1 MKFRKITALL
11 LVLCMLLSLSI
22 SAFAA
27 EADEHTIYDSAPDEE
42 PAISTEAATS
52 GTIQNSGI
60 RWSLDEKGWLTISG
74 SGEAPVFQSADDQ
87 PWAAVREQITEVW
100 FEDVETL
107 SISDLAYWFEGCTN
121 LTTAELPL
129 APVIGKHAFYNC
141 PKLSTLTMYY
151 GETVLKSI
159 GEDAFW
165 READAGDTLYIAYI
179 IGYPEATVPF
189 YTYDWAASNRSSR
202 YFYDLYGVYQN
213 ADAATTALN
222 GIKKAPGISVQ
233 STGSIIGN
241 CPSCG
246 KYSFQGTYVEVAH
259 SSRGHANYN
268 ECYLCHYVQYLGTY
282 TYKSHGAGGY
292 GSGTCP
298 DCGSHTWVLQSQQA
312 STCTS
317 NGYRSYSCACGQ
329 TKSETIYASGHNY
342 SYGSW
347 EQYSSSQHRR
357 TGSCRNCGDSD
368 YEYASHSM
376 SYGSWSNS
384 SSSQHSRT
392 ASCRTC
398 GYSTT
403 DYGNHS
409 YSTGSWSKYSDT
421 QHRRSKTCSGCGAS
435 TYDYANHSYSYGSLV
450 SDSETQHKRTKTC
463 SACGDSGYEY
473 ADHTDAN
480 GDGKCDDCGATVSL
494 TIKWD
499 AGTNGGTID
508 GKTSITTTGKPN
520 ATATAPTS
528 TPVKAGHAFKGWYTS
543 ASGGSLY
550 NTVTITAAKT
560 FYAQFTANS
569 YSVTWDLGDGTT
581 EETKQTYGE
590 AFAGQLEDVLP
601 HGRVRFI
608 RRPLV
613 HVVGVA
619 LDGDKAGAGH
629 LCRFRRAEV
638 RRHGIVRI
646 LVVILAER
654 DADREDRRFHAVFLQ
669 DRIGERVVAE
679 IAVVERD
686 DDRLFRQRLAPQDVG
701 LQLVKGNAL
710 RGEEGVQ
717 LAPQLPR
724 HHHALR
730 RQRVHQICRL
740 VKVHA
745 AVYGQPE
752 FAPLR
757 HRRAADADRLR
768 MLRRDALKD
777 RERRQRRKPRAPAAQ
792 VRGQNDLLFKTACF
806 HGCFRLLFFAVCII
820 PCWFSVCQFG
830 FASESYNNSRNFS
843 LFALESC

>member
-1 MKFRKITALL
+1 MMKKFKQFIAFVLA
-11 LVLCMLLSLSI
+11 LCMLFSLSVV
-22 SAFAA
+22 AFAA

-42 PAISTEAATS
+42 TAISTEAATS
-52 GTIQNSGI
+52 GTIQNSSI

-87 PWAAVREQITEVW
+87 PWAAVRDQITEVW

-165 READAGDTLYIAYI
+165 RETDSGDTLYIAYI

-202 YFYDLYGVYQN
+202 YFYDLYGVYPN
-213 ADAATTALN
+213 ADTAN
-222 GIKKAPGISVQ
+222 TAVNTASVSGIQKAPGISLTA
-233 STGSIIGN
+233 STGIVGT
-241 CPSCG
+241 CPSC
-246 KYSFQGTYVEVAH
+246 KQYSLQGTYVSTTH
-259 SSRGHANYN
+259 TSRGHAEYY
-268 ECYLCHYVQYLGTY
+268 ECYKCHYTKNLGTY
-282 TYKSHGAGGY
+282 VYKDHGSGSY
-292 GSGTCP
+292 GSWTCP
-298 DCGSHTWVLQSQQA
+298 DCGSHTWVLDYENDA
-312 STCTS
+312 TCTR
-317 NGYRSYSCACGQ
+317 NGYREYSCDCGQ
-329 TKSETIYASGHNY
+329 SKRETIYATGHSY

-347 EQYSSSQHRR
+347 EEYSSSQHRR
-357 TGSCRNCGDSD
+357 EAYCRNCGDSD

-376 SYGSWSNS
+376 SYGSWSNYS
-384 SSSQHSRT
+384 DSQHSRT

-409 YSTGSWSKYSDT
+409 YATGAWSKYSDT

-435 TYDYANHSYSYGSLV
+435 TYDYANHSYSYGSWV

-569 YSVTWDLGDGTT
+569 YSITWDLSNGNT
-581 EETKQTYGE
+581 ETTKQAYGE
-590 AFAGQLEDVLP
+590 ALVLPTEPTRKNAEFLGWFTEVNGGTQVDANTIYKTDADSTYYAHWEITEVFSVTVPVVLPLTVDENGEVHVGAAEIINGSTGEVIVSSVSISTKNGWQLVPFDTDMAHEKVDARLLGFKINDSETTKTGDAETFSLTSPWKIAENGKLPLSYDAVVSAVSQPVTEQDVLS
-601 HGRVRFI
+601 
-608 RRPLV
+608 
-613 HVVGVA
+613 VVFV
-619 LDGDKAGAGH
+619 LEWK
-629 LCRFRRAEV
+629 
-638 RRHGIVRI
+638 
-646 LVVILAER
+646 
-654 DADREDRRFHAVFLQ
+654 
-669 DRIGERVVAE
+669 GE
-679 IAVVERD
+679 
-686 DDRLFRQRLAPQDVG
+686 
-701 LQLVKGNAL
+701 
-710 RGEEGVQ
+710 
-717 LAPQLPR
+717 
-724 HHHALR
+724 
-730 RQRVHQICRL
+730 
-740 VKVHA
+740 
-745 AVYGQPE
+745 
-752 FAPLR
+752 
-757 HRRAADADRLR
+757 
-768 MLRRDALKD
+768 
-777 RERRQRRKPRAPAAQ
+777 
-792 VRGQNDLLFKTACF
+792 
-806 HGCFRLLFFAVCII
+806 
-820 PCWFSVCQFG
+820 
-830 FASESYNNSRNFS
+830 
-843 LFALESC
+843 

>member
-1 MKFRKITALL
+1 MKIRKLSALL
-11 LVLCMLLSLSI
+11 LVLCMIFSLSVA
-22 SAFAA
+22 AFAA
-27 EADEHTIYDSAPDEE
+27 EADAHTVYDSAPE
-42 PAISTEAATS
+42 EAAASAETVTS
-52 GTIQNSGI
+52 GTIPGSKIKWELN
-60 RWSLDEKGWLTISG
+60 EHNWLMISG
-74 SGEAPVFQSADDQ
+74 SGDCEPFASKADQ
-87 PWAAVREQITEVW
+87 PWAAYRDQITQVW
-100 FEDVETL
+100 FDDMDALHIT
-107 SISDLAYWFEGCTN
+107 DLAYWFEDCIS
-121 LTTAELPL
+121 LTTAEIPSTT
-129 APVIGKHAFYNC
+129 PVIGKHAFYNC
-141 PKLSTLTMYY
+141 PKLSTLTIYY
-151 GETVLKSI
+151 GEDILESI

-165 READAGDTLYIAYI
+165 RKTDSGDTLYIGYI
-179 IGYPEATVPF
+179 IGYPKSSVPF
-189 YTYDWAASNRSSR
+189 YDYDWADSNRNNR
-202 YFYDLYGVYQN
+202 YFYDLYGVYS
-213 ADAATTALN
+213 DTPTA
-222 GIKKAPGISVQ
+222 GGTMSTPGVSVT

-246 KYSFQGTYVEVAH
+246 KYAFQGTYVEVAH

-268 ECYLCHYVQYLGTY
+268 ECNSCHYVQYLGTY
-282 TYKSHGAGGY
+282 TTKSHGSGAY

-312 STCTS
+312 ATCTS

-329 TKSETIYASGHNY
+329 TKSETIYASGHSY

-357 TGSCRNCGDSD
+357 EAYCRNCGDSD

-435 TYDYANHSYSYGSLV
+435 TYDYANHSYSYGSWV

-528 TPVKAGHAFKGWYTS
+528 TPVKTGHAFKGWYTS

-569 YSVTWDLGDGTT
+569 YTLTWDLGNGTT

-590 AFAGQLEDVLP
+590 KLTLP
-601 HGRVRFI
+601 TEPTRKNAEFLGWFTEANGGTQVDANTIYKTDGDSTYYAHWEITEVFSVTVPVTL
-608 RRPLV
+608 PLV
-613 HVVGVA
+613 VDESG
-619 LDGDKAGAGH
+619 
-629 LCRFRRAEV
+629 EV
-638 RRHGIVRI
+638 HTGS
-646 LVVILAER
+646 
-654 DADREDRRFHAVFLQ
+654 
-669 DRIGERVVAE
+669 AE
-679 IAVVERD
+679 IINASTGTVVVSSVSISTKNGWQLVPYTTDMAHAKVDAKQLGFKINDAQTNKTGDTEIFSLTSPWEIAENSRLPLSYDAVVSAVSKAVTEQEV
-686 DDRLFRQRLAPQDVG
+686 LSIVFVLEWG
-701 LQLVKGNAL
+701 
-710 RGEEGVQ
+710 GE
-717 LAPQLPR
+717 
-724 HHHALR
+724 
-730 RQRVHQICRL
+730 
-740 VKVHA
+740 
-745 AVYGQPE
+745 
-752 FAPLR
+752 
-757 HRRAADADRLR
+757 
-768 MLRRDALKD
+768 
-777 RERRQRRKPRAPAAQ
+777 
-792 VRGQNDLLFKTACF
+792 
-806 HGCFRLLFFAVCII
+806 
-820 PCWFSVCQFG
+820 
-830 FASESYNNSRNFS
+830 
-843 LFALESC
+843 

>member
-11 LVLCMLLSLSI
+11 LVLCMMLSLSI

-27 EADEHTIYDSAPDEE
+27 DDVVA
-42 PAISTEAATS
+42 S

-60 RWSLDEKGWLTISG
+60 RWELNGNGWLTISG

-87 PWAAVREQITEVW
+87 PWAEYREQITEVW
-100 FEDVETL
+100 YDDMSTL
-107 SISDLAYWFEGCTN
+107 TISDLAYWFEGCTA

-129 APVIGKHAFYNC
+129 APVIGNHAFYGCDN
-141 PKLSTLTMYY
+141 LNTITMYY

-213 ADAATTALN
+213 ADAATTAPS

-312 STCTS
+312 ATCTS

-329 TKSETIYASGHNY
+329 TKNETIYATGHSY

-347 EQYSSSQHRR
+347 EQYSASQHRR
-357 TGSCRNCGDSD
+357 EAYCRNCGNSD

-376 SYGSWSNS
+376 NYGSWSNS

-435 TYDYANHSYSYGSLV
+435 TYDYANHSYSYGSWV

-494 TIKWD
+494 TVTWD
-499 AGTNGGTID
+499 AGSNGGTID
-508 GKTSITTTGKPN
+508 GKATYSETVQPNSKPTIP
-520 ATATAPTS
+520 ASLPI
-528 TPVKAGHAFKGWYTS
+528 KKGHSFKGWYTVKT
-543 ASGGSLY
+543 GGKLY
-550 NTVTITAAKT
+550 NTVTSITASTT
-560 FYAQFTANS
+560 FYAQFEANE
-569 YSVTWDLGDGTT
+569 YVVTWDLGAGQSETT
-581 EETKQTYGE
+581 EQTYGE
-590 AFAGQLEDVLP
+590 KLVLP
-601 HGRVRFI
+601 ADPERKNAEFLGWFTEKDGGTEVTANTVFKETAATTYYAHWEVTELFSVTVPATL
-608 RRPLV
+608 PLV
-613 HVVGVA
+613 VDETGKVYVAAASIVNNSTGDVKVSSVSVTSKNGWEFVPYSTNMAKAKVDAKQVGFKINSSETSKTGDSEVFTLVA
-619 LDGDKAGAGH
+619 PWTVKEA
-629 LCRFRRAEV
+629 
-638 RRHGIVRI
+638 
-646 LVVILAER
+646 
-654 DADREDRRFHAVFLQ
+654 DALSINYD
-669 DRIGERVVAE
+669 
-679 IAVVERD
+679 AVVS
-686 DDRLFRQRLAPQDVG
+686 
-701 LQLVKGNAL
+701 
-710 RGEEGVQ
+710 
-717 LAPQLPR
+717 
-724 HHHALR
+724 
-730 RQRVHQICRL
+730 
-740 VKVHA
+740 
-745 AVYGQPE
+745 AVSQPVTGQE
-752 FAPLR
+752 I
-757 HRRAADADRLR
+757 
-768 MLRRDALKD
+768 M
-777 RERRQRRKPRAPAAQ
+777 
-792 VRGQNDLLFKTACF
+792 
-806 HGCFRLLFFAVCII
+806 
-820 PCWFSVCQFG
+820 SVVFV
-830 FASESYNNSRNFS
+830 
-843 LFALESC
+843 LEWA

>member
-1 MKFRKITALL
+1 MMKNFKKFTAFVLT
-11 LVLCMLLSLSI
+11 LCMLLSLSVA
-22 SAFAA
+22 AFAA
-27 EADEHTIYDSAPDEE
+27 EPETHTVYDSAPDEE
-42 PAISTEAATS
+42 VATQAEAATS
-52 GTIQNSGI
+52 GTIPGSKIKWELN
-60 RWSLDEKGWLTISG
+60 EHNWLMISG
-74 SGEAPVFQSADDQ
+74 SGDCEPFTSKEDQ
-87 PWAAVREQITEVW
+87 PWAAVRDQITQVW
-100 FEDVETL
+100 FDDMENL
-107 SISDLAYWFEGCTN
+107 QISDLAYWFEDCVN
-121 LTTAELPL
+121 LITAEIPGTT
-129 APVIGKHAFYNC
+129 PIIGRHAFYNC
-141 PKLSTLTMYY
+141 PKLSTLTIYY
-151 GETVLKSI
+151 GEDILESI
-159 GEDAFW
+159 GEEAFW
-165 READAGDTLYIAYI
+165 RENDSGDTLYIGYI
-179 IGYPEATVPF
+179 IGYPKSSVPF
-189 YTYDWAASNRSSR
+189 YDYDWAGSNRNNK
-202 YFYDLYGVYQN
+202 YFYDLYGVYS
-213 ADAATTALN
+213 DTPAAV
-222 GIKKAPGISVQ
+222 GIMSVPGISVT

-268 ECYLCHYVQYLGTY
+268 ECNSCHYVQYLGTY
-282 TYKSHGAGGY
+282 TTKSHGSGAY

-312 STCTS
+312 ATCTS

-357 TGSCRNCGDSD
+357 EAYCRNCGDSD

-376 SYGSWSNS
+376 SYGSWRNS

-435 TYDYANHSYSYGSLV
+435 TYDYANHSYSYGSWV
-450 SDSETQHKRTKTC
+450 SDSETQHKRTKMC
-463 SACGDSGYEY
+463 SACGDSDYEY

-560 FYAQFTANS
+560 FYAQFIANS
-569 YSVTWDLGDGTT
+569 YTLTWDLGNGTT

-590 AFAGQLEDVLP
+590 KLTLPTEPTRKNAEFLGWFTEANGGTQVDANTIYKTDGDSTYYAHWEITEVFSVTVPVTLPLIVDEGGEVHVGAAEIINASTGDVIVSSVSISTKNGWQLVPYTTDMAHAKVDAKQLGFKINDSVTTKTGDAETFSLTSPWTIAENGKLPLTYDAVVSAVSQPVTEQDVLS
-601 HGRVRFI
+601 
-608 RRPLV
+608 
-613 HVVGVA
+613 VVFV
-619 LDGDKAGAGH
+619 LEWK
-629 LCRFRRAEV
+629 
-638 RRHGIVRI
+638 
-646 LVVILAER
+646 
-654 DADREDRRFHAVFLQ
+654 
-669 DRIGERVVAE
+669 GE
-679 IAVVERD
+679 
-686 DDRLFRQRLAPQDVG
+686 
-701 LQLVKGNAL
+701 
-710 RGEEGVQ
+710 
-717 LAPQLPR
+717 
-724 HHHALR
+724 
-730 RQRVHQICRL
+730 
-740 VKVHA
+740 
-745 AVYGQPE
+745 
-752 FAPLR
+752 
-757 HRRAADADRLR
+757 
-768 MLRRDALKD
+768 
-777 RERRQRRKPRAPAAQ
+777 
-792 VRGQNDLLFKTACF
+792 
-806 HGCFRLLFFAVCII
+806 
-820 PCWFSVCQFG
+820 
-830 FASESYNNSRNFS
+830 
-843 LFALESC
+843 

>member
-1 MKFRKITALL
+1 MMKNFKKFTAFVLA
-11 LVLCMLLSLSI
+11 LCMVFSLSVA
-22 SAFAA
+22 AFAA
-27 EADEHTIYDSAPDEE
+27 EADEHTVYESAPDEE
-42 PAISTEAATS
+42 TVVSSEAATS

-74 SGEAPVFQSADDQ
+74 SGEAPVFTSADDQ
-87 PWAAVREQITEVW
+87 PWAAVRDQITEVW

-107 SISDLAYWFEGCTN
+107 SIPDLAYWFEGCVN

-129 APVIGKHAFYNC
+129 APTIGKHAFYGC
-141 PKLSTLTMYY
+141 SKLSTLTMYY

-165 READAGDTLYIAYI
+165 RETDSGDTLYIAYL

-189 YTYDWAASNRSSR
+189 YTYDWAASNRSDR
-202 YFYDLYGVYQN
+202 YFYDLYGVYSSTP
-213 ADAATTALN
+213 ADS

-357 TGSCRNCGDSD
+357 TGSCRNCGATD
-368 YEYASHSM
+368 YDYASHSM

-435 TYDYANHSYSYGSLV
+435 TYDYANHSYSYGSWV

-494 TIKWD
+494 TVTWD
-499 AGTNGGTID
+499 AGSNGGTID
-508 GKTSITTTGKPN
+508 GKASFSETVKLNSKP
-520 ATATAPTS
+520 TAPGS
-528 TPVKAGHAFKGWYTS
+528 VPVKTGYTFKGWFTVKT
-543 ASGGSLY
+543 GGSLY
-550 NTVTITAAKT
+550 STVTITSSTT
-560 FYAQFTANS
+560 FYAQFAANK
-569 YSVTWDLGDGTT
+569 YTVTWDLGTGQSETT
-581 EETKQTYGE
+581 EQTYGE
-590 AFAGQLEDVLP
+590 KLLLP
-601 HGRVRFI
+601 KDPKRKNAEFLGWFTEKDGGTEVDSNTIYTTDGETTYYAHWEITEVFSVTVPVTL
-608 RRPLV
+608 PLIVDESGEV
-613 HVVGVA
+613 HTGT
-619 LDGDKAGAGH
+619 
-629 LCRFRRAEV
+629 
-638 RRHGIVRI
+638 
-646 LVVILAER
+646 
-654 DADREDRRFHAVFLQ
+654 
-669 DRIGERVVAE
+669 AE
-679 IAVVERD
+679 IINGSTGEVVVSSVSISTKNGWQIVPYTTDMAHEKVDAQLLGFKINGAQTTKNGNAETFALSAPWEIAENSRMTLSYDAVVSAVSKAITEQEV
-686 DDRLFRQRLAPQDVG
+686 LSVVFVLEWG
-701 LQLVKGNAL
+701 
-710 RGEEGVQ
+710 GE
-717 LAPQLPR
+717 
-724 HHHALR
+724 
-730 RQRVHQICRL
+730 
-740 VKVHA
+740 
-745 AVYGQPE
+745 
-752 FAPLR
+752 
-757 HRRAADADRLR
+757 
-768 MLRRDALKD
+768 
-777 RERRQRRKPRAPAAQ
+777 
-792 VRGQNDLLFKTACF
+792 
-806 HGCFRLLFFAVCII
+806 
-820 PCWFSVCQFG
+820 
-830 FASESYNNSRNFS
+830 
-843 LFALESC
+843 

>member
-1 MKFRKITALL
+1 MKNFKKFTAFVLA
-11 LVLCMLLSLSI
+11 LCMLFSLSVA
-22 SAFAA
+22 AFAA
-27 EADEHTIYDSAPDEE
+27 ETDSHTVYDSAPDED
-42 PAISTEAATS
+42 TAASSETVTS
-52 GTIQNSGI
+52 GTIPGSTIKWELN
-60 RWSLDEKGWLTISG
+60 EHNWLMISG
-74 SGEAPVFQSADDQ
+74 SGDCDPFASKDDQ
-87 PWAAVREQITEVW
+87 PWAAVRDQITQVW
-100 FEDVETL
+100 FDDMENL
-107 SISDLAYWFEGCTN
+107 AISDLAYWFEDCTA
-121 LTTAELPL
+121 LTTAEIPSTT
-129 APVIGKHAFYNC
+129 PVIGKHAFYGC
-141 PKLSTLTMYY
+141 SKLSTLTIYF
-151 GETVLKSI
+151 GENILESI

-165 READAGDTLYIAYI
+165 RKTDSGDTLYIGYI
-179 IGYPEATVPF
+179 IGYPKSSVPF
-189 YTYDWAASNRSSR
+189 HTYDWTASNRSER
-202 YFYDLYGVYQN
+202 YFYDLYGVYS
-213 ADAATTALN
+213 DTPTA
-222 GIKKAPGISVQ
+222 GGTMSTPGVSVT

-246 KYSFQGTYVEVAH
+246 KYAFQGTYVEVAH

-268 ECYLCHYVQYLGTY
+268 ECNSCHYVQYLGTY
-282 TYKSHGAGGY
+282 TTKSHGSGAY

-329 TKSETIYASGHNY
+329 TKSETIYASGHSY

-347 EQYSSSQHRR
+347 EQYSASQHRR
-357 TGSCRNCGDSD
+357 EAYCRNCGDSD

-435 TYDYANHSYSYGSLV
+435 TYDYANHSYSYGSWV

-528 TPVKAGHAFKGWYTS
+528 TPVKAGHAFKGWYTA

-569 YSVTWDLGDGTT
+569 YTLTWDLGNGTT

-590 AFAGQLEDVLP
+590 KLTLPTEPTRKNAEFLGWFTEANGGTQVDANTIYKTDADSTYYAHWEITEVFSVTVPVTLPLIVDEGGEVHVGAAEIINASTGDVIVSSVSISTKNGWQLVPYTTDMAHAKVDAKQLGFKINDSVTTKTGDAETFSLTSPWKIAENGKLPLSYDAVVSAVSQPVTEQDVLS
-601 HGRVRFI
+601 
-608 RRPLV
+608 
-613 HVVGVA
+613 VVFV
-619 LDGDKAGAGH
+619 LEWK
-629 LCRFRRAEV
+629 
-638 RRHGIVRI
+638 
-646 LVVILAER
+646 
-654 DADREDRRFHAVFLQ
+654 
-669 DRIGERVVAE
+669 GE
-679 IAVVERD
+679 
-686 DDRLFRQRLAPQDVG
+686 
-701 LQLVKGNAL
+701 
-710 RGEEGVQ
+710 
-717 LAPQLPR
+717 
-724 HHHALR
+724 
-730 RQRVHQICRL
+730 
-740 VKVHA
+740 
-745 AVYGQPE
+745 
-752 FAPLR
+752 
-757 HRRAADADRLR
+757 
-768 MLRRDALKD
+768 
-777 RERRQRRKPRAPAAQ
+777 
-792 VRGQNDLLFKTACF
+792 
-806 HGCFRLLFFAVCII
+806 
-820 PCWFSVCQFG
+820 
-830 FASESYNNSRNFS
+830 
-843 LFALESC
+843 

>member
-22 SAFAA
+22 SVFAA

-42 PAISTEAATS
+42 PVVSSEAATS

-87 PWAAVREQITEVW
+87 PWAAVRDQITEVW

-107 SISDLAYWFEGCTN
+107 TIPDLAYWFEGCVN

-129 APVIGKHAFYNC
+129 APTIGRHAFYNC

-151 GETVLKSI
+151 GETVLNSI
-159 GEDAFW
+159 GEEAFW
-165 READAGDTLYIAYI
+165 RENDSGDTLYIGYI
-179 IGYPEATVPF
+179 IGYPKSSVPF
-189 YTYDWAASNRSSR
+189 YDYDWAGSNRNNK
-202 YFYDLYGVYQN
+202 YFYDLYGIYS
-213 ADAATTALN
+213 DTPAAV
-222 GIKKAPGISVQ
+222 GIMSAPGISVT

-268 ECYLCHYVQYLGTY
+268 ECNSCHYVQYLGTY
-282 TYKSHGAGGY
+282 TTKSHGSGAY

-298 DCGSHTWVLQSQQA
+298 ECGSHTWVLQSQQA
-312 STCTS
+312 ATCTS
-317 NGYRSYSCACGQ
+317 NGYRNYSCACGQ
-329 TKSETIYASGHNY
+329 TKSETIYSSGHSY

-357 TGSCRNCGDSD
+357 TGSCRNCGATD
-368 YEYASHSM
+368 YDYASHSM

-392 ASCRTC
+392 VSCRTC

-403 DYGNHS
+403 DYGSHS
-409 YSTGSWSKYSDT
+409 YSTGAWSKYSDT

-435 TYDYANHSYSYGSLV
+435 TYDYANHSYSYGSWV

-494 TIKWD
+494 TVTWD
-499 AGTNGGTID
+499 AGSNGGTID
-508 GKTSITTTGKPN
+508 GKASITTTGKPN

-569 YSVTWDLGDGTT
+569 YTLTWDLGNGTT

-590 AFAGQLEDVLP
+590 KLTLPTEPTRKNAEFLGWFTEAVGGTQVDANTIYKTDADSTYYAHWEITEVFSVTVPVVLP
-601 HGRVRFI
+601 LTVDENGE
-608 RRPLV
+608 V
-613 HVVGVA
+613 HV
-619 LDGDKAGAGH
+619 GA
-629 LCRFRRAEV
+629 
-638 RRHGIVRI
+638 
-646 LVVILAER
+646 
-654 DADREDRRFHAVFLQ
+654 
-669 DRIGERVVAE
+669 AE
-679 IAVVERD
+679 IINGSTGDVIVSSVSISTKNGWQLVPYTTDMAHEKVDAQLLGFKINGAQTTKNGNVETFALSAPWEIAENSRMTLSYDAVVSAVSKAITEQEV
-686 DDRLFRQRLAPQDVG
+686 LSVVFVLEW
-701 LQLVKGNAL
+701 
-710 RGEEGVQ
+710 RGE
-717 LAPQLPR
+717 
-724 HHHALR
+724 
-730 RQRVHQICRL
+730 
-740 VKVHA
+740 
-745 AVYGQPE
+745 
-752 FAPLR
+752 
-757 HRRAADADRLR
+757 
-768 MLRRDALKD
+768 
-777 RERRQRRKPRAPAAQ
+777 
-792 VRGQNDLLFKTACF
+792 
-806 HGCFRLLFFAVCII
+806 
-820 PCWFSVCQFG
+820 
-830 FASESYNNSRNFS
+830 
-843 LFALESC
+843 